1 MLRNMIEG
9 GRNPRCFETTR
20 NNFFIL
26 ERVGDNR
33 STEFY
38 HVFFDLY
45 RSSDSLDGSRL
56 VMYVQSAYVKNV
68 PMRTKRTDSTLFAA
82 VCSRKMG
89 R

>member
-1 MLRNMIEG
+1 MLRSMIEG
-9 GRNPRCFETTR
+9 GKNPRCFETKR

-26 ERVGDNR
+26 ERVGGLK

-45 RSSDSLDGSRL
+45 RSPDAHRAPGL

-68 PMRTKRTDSTLFAA
+68 PMRRKRTDSTLFAA
-82 VCSRKMG
+82 VCSRKMA